1 MAEIVVEVPKGVEK
15 RLKGVK
21 LKKVLEEALLYEAKK
36 RALLKF
42 LDEMMKG
49 AKQLSNEEL
58 VRLGREIKKGRY
70 EQLKKKGLI

>member
-1 MAEIVVEVPKGVEK
+1 
-15 RLKGVK
+15 LKGVK